1 MLKTLMPPSSEEIAA
16 RLEEM
21 LSKVTAKDR
30 AGVEKHLALC
40 DAERDAAHGEVWRRL
55 AGLLGGLV
63 SLPAKTSGATALTFF
78 IPDGKY
84 RNQVFALEDRR
95 DGTLLLYVPD
105 VIDKAVRQNLLAKG
119 DGFYTL
125 PGSDRLFAQV
135 IDGSLPELP
144 NHIKPMLGWNRKA
157 IRISINTDF
166 PDKRQLTT
174 AELLCCLAAENW
186 AGPSQ

>member
-1 MLKTLMPPSSEEIAA
+1 MSKTLTPPSSTEIAA

-40 DAERDAAHGEVWRRL
+40 DAEGDAAHGKVWRRM

-63 SLPAKTSGATALTFF
+63 SLPARTCGPTALTFF

-84 RNQVFALEDRR
+84 RKQVFALEDRR
-95 DGTLLLYVPD
+95 DGTLLVYIPD
-105 VIDKAVRQNLLAKG
+105 VTQKALEQTLLAKG
-119 DGFYTL
+119 DEFYTL
-125 PGSDRLFAQV
+125 PDSERLFAEV
-135 IDGSLPELP
+135 VDSSLPELP
-144 NHIKPMLGWNRKA
+144 NHVKPMLGWNRKA
-157 IRISINTDF
+157 IRISINTNF
-166 PDKRQLTT
+166 PDKRQLST
-174 AELLCCLAAENW
+174 AELLCCLAAESW